1 MVNDP
6 LDKRFRPLSR
16 EDVPLEKIFPDPD
29 QPRKEFKKED
39 LLNLTENIRLNG
51 ILVPLVI
58 MPFGPERVDE
68 FLLIDGERRYKAAK
82 QLGLNS
88 VPCVKMAKVEGFN
101 LDILR
106 FAIHYQR
113 EDWTP
118 FEKADKLYQ
127 MKETYGKSLSEIS
140 REIGISE
147 QTIRQ
152 YLSIRE
158 LPQVV
163 RDHARENKDKFKI
176 SYLTEMVSAVKSLE
190 GKWRNEF
197 PQPEEIIS
205 KKIDKDII
213 KSPIEL
219 RKLKEVFR
227 KNNPVVIR
235 RFFGDDE
242 YGVDEA
248 YIQSGRAS
256 EDFEEDLQDN
266 VKNLLEGMS
275 NAFKTG
281 LYEHADRTLISDM
294 KALCDTIEQFIK
306 LYEEK
311 QIEYLKTQEKAAKI
325 REELGL
331 NS

>member
-1 MVNDP
+1 MDEDLLN
-6 LDKRFRPLSR
+6 KKFRSIGR
-16 EDVPLEKIFPDPD
+16 EDLSLDRIYPDPN
-29 QPRKEFKKED
+29 QPRKEFKKDD
-39 LLNLTENIRLNG
+39 LQDLIENIKRHG
-51 ILVPLVI
+51 ILVPLVV

-68 FLLIDGERRYKAAK
+68 FLLIDGERRFRSAK
-82 QLGLNS
+82 ELGLKT
-88 VPCVKMAKVEGFN
+88 VPCTKMAKVEGFD
-101 LDILR
+101 LDVLR
-106 FAIHYQR
+106 FAIHHQR
-113 EDWTP
+113 EDWNP

-140 REIGISE
+140 REVGISE

-163 RDHARENKDKFKI
+163 RDHARENKNKFKI
-176 SYLTEMVSAVKSLE
+176 SYLTEMVSAVKSLD

-197 PQPEEIIS
+197 HQPEEIIS
-205 KKIDKDII
+205 KKIDMDII

-235 RFFGDDE
+235 RFFGDGE
-242 YGVDEA
+242 YSVDDA

-256 EDFEEDLQDN
+256 EDFEKDLQEN

-281 LYEHADRTLISDM
+281 LYEHADRSLIAEM
-294 KALCDTIEQFIK
+294 RELCDTLAQFIK

-311 QIEYLKTQEKAAKI
+311 QIEYIKTQEEAAKT